1 MRCVAVKL
9 PATGCWVCAAAVLVA
24 VGLGAMRLNPAPAAV
39 PRRAAGG
46 FTAWRGVSSCTSSAC
61 HDQDSGRGG
70 HGGNAK
76 GSEYAVWAGI
86 DPHARAYQVLF
97 DARSLNI
104 QKNLN
109 ASANPEN
116 RPAAHQN
123 ILCLRCHVA
132 PEAETAVD
140 AAPVWFSDGVGC
152 ESCHGAAGGW
162 LAAHVGAGWKQM
174 SADEKAKLGFRD
186 TKDLTVRARTCTDCH
201 VGGDRAEVN
210 HDLYAAGHPPLQ
222 YEYSSFLDRYRPFQH
237 WSEADDRRRHPAYEA
252 EAWAVGQAVTAQA
265 ALRLLEKR
273 ATAAEKSAHAAPWP
287 EFAEYDCSSCHHGLE
302 QQRFRTA
309 ARAPTGTPTWSWFVS
324 MAPLLP
330 EPPAVDQLNEVRA
343 EMERRKPDAMKVAA
357 GAAALADSY
366 DEWLN
371 HHPTGGRTDAEAL
384 RARLG
389 SLTGPKGQE
398 IARGG
403 WEDARQVFDAV
414 SAYDRSLESVE
425 ADSGTAA
432 ALRGLGE
439 LLRPPANWDTPP
451 TYDGGRVVKAL
462 QEIHNSITSRR

>member
-1 MRCVAVKL
+1 MRYN
-9 PATGCWVCAAAVLVA
+9 PSPAAA
-24 VGLGAMRLNPAPAAV
+24 
-39 PRRAAGG
+39 PRRAADSG
-46 FTAWRGVSSCTSSAC
+46 FTAWRGVNSCTSSAC
-61 HDQDSGRGG
+61 HNQDSGHGGRGG
-70 HGGNAK
+70 DAK

-116 RPAAHQN
+116 RPPAHKN

-132 PEAETAVD
+132 PEAETAVN

-152 ESCHGAAGGW
+152 ESCHGAADRW

-174 SADEKAKLGFRD
+174 SADEKTNLGFHD

-201 VGGDRAEVN
+201 VGVGGDHAEVN

-252 EAWAVGQAVTAQA
+252 EAWDVGQAVTASA

-273 ATAAEKSAHAAPWP
+273 ATAAEKSPHAASWP
-287 EFAEYDCSSCHHGLE
+287 EFAEYDCSSCHHGLD

-309 ARAPTGTPTWSWFVS
+309 TRATTGTPTWSWLVS

-330 EPPAVDQLNEVRA
+330 EPPPVDRLNKVRTEMQLRN
-343 EMERRKPDAMKVAA
+343 PDAGKVAA
-357 GAAALADSY
+357 GAAALANSY

-371 HHPTGGRTDAEAL
+371 QHPAGGRTDAEAL
-384 RARLG
+384 RTRLG
-389 SLTGPKGQE
+389 VLTGPKGQE

-403 WEDARQVFDAV
+403 WEDARQVFYAV
-414 SAYDRSLESVE
+414 SAYDRSLEAVE
-425 ADSGTAA
+425 ADPRAA
-432 ALRGLGE
+432 ASVRGLGD

-451 TYDGGRVVKAL
+451 AYDGGRVVEAL
-462 QEIHNSITSRR
+462 QEIHNRIISRR